1 MSGSGEDFHGGEV
14 FCSGYLRKQEIS
26 ARLGLA
32 G

>member
-14 FCSGYLRKQEIS
+14 SCSGYLRRQEIS